1 MRSCKDCPNR
11 VVSVTADGIYLCRSD
26 CKDWKRR
33 KTNEQIIKSKKMKEN
48 DLRSAAIE
56 QVQKSKGRK
65 RYRYG
70 HQSDNIS

>member
-1 MRSCKDCPNR
+1 MRSCKDCPDR
-11 VVSVTADGIYLCRSD
+11 VVNVTADGIYICRSD

-56 QVQKSKGRK
+56 QVKKSKGRK